1 MLLKFQYLTSVKYWE
16 STNKLRD
23 KKIEN
28 KKLVVVIAHTILI
41 YEYEMNDYLN
51 YSRNSGITIVMQQI
65 QL

>member
-1 MLLKFQYLTSVKYWE
+1 MLLKFQYHPSFKYWE
-16 STNKLRD
+16 SNSKLKD

-28 KKLVVVIAHTILI
+28 KKLVVVVAHNILI